1 VLTDRPLLELGRK
14 VNRCRLNSGTR
25 QKTRSGRTHRRIIL
39 NSFRWINVRSKSDA
53 FDYLVTFASAKRDDQ
68 ETLFYSLID
77 RLGEMIGRR
86 LQHLETVNQLH
97 LALTDSF
104 IKYAVSTLPDVAA
117 QLLEAA
123 RLRRTHIYER
133 INITAARAF
142 QRRRK
147 SDAYDSPSLG
157 IEEDTEQPI

>member
-1 VLTDRPLLELGRK
+1 MNSRK
-14 VNRCRLNSGTR
+14 RSESVQFTLRLNRAQADRFEKIQSE
-25 QKTRSGRTHRRIIL
+25 L
-39 NSFRWINVRSKSDA
+39 NAKSKSDV

-104 IKYAVSTLPDVAA
+104 IKYAVSTLPDVPA
-117 QLLEAA
+117 QLLEAS
-123 RLRRTHIYER
+123 RLRGTHIYER
-133 INITAARAF
+133 INITAAREF

-147 SDAYDSPSLG
+147 SDAYDSSSLG
-157 IEEDTEQPI
+157 IEGDTEEPI

>member
-1 VLTDRPLLELGRK
+1 MILPMNTRKRPESVQYTLRLSRAQAERFEKLQNELNAK
-14 VNRCRLNSGTR
+14 
-25 QKTRSGRTHRRIIL
+25 
-39 NSFRWINVRSKSDA
+39 SKSDV

-68 ETLFYSLID
+68 EALFYSLID

-86 LQHLETVNQLH
+86 LQHIETVNQLH

-104 IKYAVSTLPDVAA
+104 IKYAVSTLPEVPG

-123 RLRRTHIYER
+123 RIRGTHIYER
-133 INITAARAF
+133 INITAAREF

-147 SDAYDSPSLG
+147 NDAYEASSLG
-157 IEEDTEQPI
+157 IAEDSDDQI

>member
-1 VLTDRPLLELGRK
+1 MNSRKRSESVQFTLRLSRAQADRFEKIQSELNAK
-14 VNRCRLNSGTR
+14 
-25 QKTRSGRTHRRIIL
+25 
-39 NSFRWINVRSKSDA
+39 SKSDV

-77 RLGEMIGRR
+77 RLGEMTGRR

-104 IKYAVSTLPDVAA
+104 IKYAVSTLPEVPAP
-117 QLLEAA
+117 LLEAA
-123 RLRRTHIYER
+123 RIRGTHIYER
-133 INITAARAF
+133 INITAAREF

-147 SDAYDSPSLG
+147 NDAYEASSLG
-157 IEEDTEQPI
+157 IEEDSDEQI

>member
-1 VLTDRPLLELGRK
+1 MNTRKRSESVQFTLRLSRAQAERFEKIQHEL
-14 VNRCRLNSGTR
+14 
-25 QKTRSGRTHRRIIL
+25 
-39 NSFRWINVRSKSDA
+39 NVKSKSDV

-104 IKYAVSTLPDVAA
+104 IKYAVSALPDVPA
-117 QLLEAA
+117 QLLDAA
-123 RLRRTHIYER
+123 RVRGTQIYEQ
-133 INITAARAF
+133 INITAAREF

-147 SDAYDSPSLG
+147 SDAYDSSSLG
-157 IEEDTEQPI
+157 IEVDSEEPI

>member
-1 VLTDRPLLELGRK
+1 MNTRKRPESVQYTLRLSRGQAERFDKIQREL
-14 VNRCRLNSGTR
+14 
-25 QKTRSGRTHRRIIL
+25 
-39 NSFRWINVRSKSDA
+39 NVQSKSDV

-104 IKYAVSTLPDVAA
+104 IKYAVSTLPEVPA

-123 RLRRTHIYER
+123 RIRGTHIYER
-133 INITAARAF
+133 INITAAREF

-147 SDAYDSPSLG
+147 NDAYEASSLG
-157 IEEDTEQPI
+157 IEEDSDDQI